1 MIKIESPVGNIIM
14 FDEIAIEL
22 IKMMGK
28 NPTLPGALL
37 TKDMGLA
44 LRTLQKSLQINSNSR
59 ADLCETNSLRA
70 KDDDLIQVS
79 LEMRAK
85 PLIEIMEKAIA
96 AECDIIWRH
105 GN

>member
-44 LRTLQKSLQINSNSR
+44 LRTLQNRYKSI
-59 ADLCETNSLRA
+59 
-70 KDDDLIQVS
+70 LI
-79 LEMRAK
+79 
-85 PLIEIMEKAIA
+85 PGLIYVQKILFVQKMMI
-96 AECDIIWRH
+96 
-105 GN
+105 